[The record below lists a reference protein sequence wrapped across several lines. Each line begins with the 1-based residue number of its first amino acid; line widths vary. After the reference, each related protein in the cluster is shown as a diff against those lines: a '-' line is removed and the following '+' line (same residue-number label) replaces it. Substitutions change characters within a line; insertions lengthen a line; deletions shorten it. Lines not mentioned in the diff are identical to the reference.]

1 MTKSNSAV
9 DERLLKIHKIQ
20 LENLKG
26 DPSDKIEQNNDLK

>member
-20 LENLKG
+20 SENLQR
-26 DPSDKIEQNNDLK
+26 DSSDKIEQNNDMK